1 MRNAAELLRG
11 RTGPEVRGARL
22 QDARVDV
29 FRSKDLLRL
38 LRDKPPPFLD
48 ALYPANPDSSSNDAG
63 ARLEE
68 QIAKLGVRS

>member
-1 MRNAAELLRG
+1 M
-11 RTGPEVRGARL
+11 RGARL

-38 LRDKPPPFLD
+38 LRDKPPSFLD
-48 ALYPANPDSSSNDAG
+48 ALYPANPDSSSKDAG
-63 ARLEE
+63 TRLEE